1 MRLPS
6 LLTALVLAAAP
17 AFAGIQLV
25 EMKNGKLYEVR
36 EALVVGEQMRL
47 SLAMKSAAQTA
58 VITVPLDKVVPEH
71 VYYVW
76 SGQIA
81 DKDISGHLSLA
92 AWARKQGLFRQAW
105 RQYVGAS
112 EQSDKVLKQLP
123 VIEKEMSEEAATW
136 HFKQA
141 ELAMQEGDLHRARLL
156 AERLLQDY
164 PESKEVPRTKG
175 LLDLLAEREQFQSEQ
190 KKQQKV
196 VDRAKKQR
204 RAFEKQLKEIDRA
217 KTLVRGTRM
226 KYVDDARRRLRYAA
240 YAFRRSMHVLRDMRP
255 FIEVDDLRL
264 SVEAVAG
271 DTEKHLIA
279 AFTRLADLRYLAGD
293 VPGALDAAH
302 EVLWFDPDN
311 KAMTDMRKRVLDG
324 GYSRMRYR
332 YGFYDGAIARRLGYL
347 PAFACPFYIRR
358 GSGFGIGGIPNTL
371 SVGPYPTG
379 LRRTRVRVGGISV
392 IRYAR

>member
-36 EALVVGEQMRL
+36 EALVVGEQLRL

-123 VIEKEMSEEAATW
+123 LIEKEMSEEAATW

-141 ELAMQEGDLHRARLL
+141 EVAMQAGDLHRARLL

-240 YAFRRSMHVLRDMRP
+240 YGFRRSMHVLRDMRP

-264 SVEAVAG
+264 SVEAVAA

-311 KAMTDMRKRVLDG
+311 KAMTDIRKRVLDG

-332 YGFYDGAIARRLGYL
+332 YGYYDGAIARRLGYL
-347 PAFACPFYIRR
+347 PAFACPLYIRR
-358 GSGFGIGGIPNTL
+358 GYGIHNTL

-379 LRRTRVRVGGISV
+379 LRATRVRVGGISV
-392 IRYAR
+392 VRYAR

>member
-6 LLTALVLAAAP
+6 VAIVLVLATAP
-17 AFAGIQLV
+17 ALAGIQLV

-47 SLAMKSAAQTA
+47 SLAMKSAAQSA
-58 VITVPLDKVVPEH
+58 VISVPLEKVVPEH
-71 VYYVW
+71 VYDVW

-81 DKDISGHLSLA
+81 EKDIAGHMLLA

-141 ELAMQEGDLHRARLL
+141 EAAMREGELHRARLL
-156 AERLLQDY
+156 AERLLHDY

-264 SVEAVAG
+264 SVEAVAA

-324 GYSRMRYR
+324 GGYSRMRYR
-332 YGFYDGAIARRLGYL
+332 YGYYDGAIARRLGYL
-347 PAFACPFYIRR
+347 PAFACPYYIRR
-358 GSGFGIGGIPNTL
+358 GYGIHNTL

-379 LRRTRVRVGGISV
+379 LRATRVRVGGISIV
-392 IRYAR
+392 RYLR